1 MFGWVLR
8 FERRC
13 VNLADMYIRRTST
26 RSNATGESYFTYRL
40 VSSERLGGKVKQ
52 VTLLNLGRHFAVAPE
67 LWPAVCRRVSEL
79 MAGQASLL
87 DPALPKAAAREAE
100 HIAAQLLA
108 QRAVVV
114 PPAEASASTQPVA
127 SESTQGSTETASTDT
142 QSVLVDSLELVR
154 PRSIGVEHVGLWAML
169 QVGFHD
175 LLLDCGLSGPLRAAI
190 LGVIIG
196 RMAAPDS
203 EAATHRWLGQQS
215 GLGELL
221 EVDFERMPLMTLYRA
236 SDALMKHRERI
247 ERTLFDRAQALFGFE
262 LTVTLY
268 DLTNT
273 YFEGTAEA
281 NPKAQHG
288 RSKEKRSDCPLVT
301 LGLVLDGSGF
311 VRRSEVFEGNASEGK
326 TLERMLKDLGAPA
339 GALVVMDAG
348 IASEANLTWL
358 RDNGYR
364 YLVVSRE
371 RARQFEANTA
381 LPIETAAGHTV
392 HIQRVD
398 DQEQKEVRLYCHS
411 EQREQKEQAIN
422 QRFCDRFEAGL
433 QKIADGLSLP
443 RGEKRLAKLQERLGR
458 LKEKSHGVAQ
468 HYDIEL
474 IADPAAADKAIDIR
488 WSQQIKAGTRLSHPG
503 VYCLRS
509 NETHWDT
516 EQLWR
521 TYIMLTDLEA
531 VFRSLK
537 SELGLRPVYHHK
549 EDRVDGHLFITVLA
563 YQFVQIIRK
572 HLQAHG
578 IQGRWSTLRDILS
591 VQRRVTASFR
601 RADGRSLHV
610 RKATRPETELAEIYQ
625 ALNLNPLPGG
635 IQKTIV

>member
-1 MFGWVLR
+1 
-8 FERRC
+8 
-13 VNLADMYIRRTST
+13 MYIRCTST
-26 RSNATGESYFTYRL
+26 RSNATGEAYFTYRL
-40 VSSERLGGKVKQ
+40 VSSERVDGKVKQ
-52 VTLLNLGRHFAVAPE
+52 VTLLNLGRHFAVDAA
-67 LWPAVCRRVSEL
+67 LWPAVCQRVTEL
-79 MAGQASLL
+79 MAGQACLL

-100 HIAAQLLA
+100 RIAAQLLA
-108 QRAVVV
+108 QRAVVYPDAV
-114 PPAEASASTQPVA
+114 SVA
-127 SESTQGSTETASTDT
+127 SIATASTSAPPTAALADT
-142 QSVLVDSLELVR
+142 ETVLVDTLELVR
-154 PRSIGVEHVGLWAML
+154 PRSIGVEHVACWAMR

-175 LLLDCGLSGPLRAAI
+175 LLIECGLSGPLRAAI

-203 EAATHRWLGQQS
+203 EAATHRWLGQHS

-221 EVDFERMPLMTLYRA
+221 DVDFERLPAMTLYRA
-236 SDALMKHRERI
+236 SDALMKHRALI

-273 YFEGTAEA
+273 YFEGQAETH
-281 NPKAQHG
+281 PKAQHG

-311 VRRSEVFEGNASEGK
+311 VRRSEVFEGNAAEGK
-326 TLERMLKDLGAPA
+326 TLAQMLKDLEAPA

-358 RDNGYR
+358 REHGYC

-371 RARQFEANTA
+371 RARRFEAETA
-381 LPIETAAGHTV
+381 IPIETAAGHSV
-392 HIQRVD
+392 QIQRVD
-398 DQEQKEVRLYCHS
+398 DPEQQEVRLYCYS
-411 EQREQKEQAIN
+411 EPREHKEQAID
-422 QRFCDRFEAGL
+422 QRFCERFEAGL
-433 QKIADGLSLP
+433 QKIADGLVKP
-443 RGEKRLAKLQERLGR
+443 RGEKRLAKLHERIGR
-458 LKEKSHGVAQ
+458 LKEKSHGVSQ
-468 HYDIEL
+468 HYTIEL
-474 IADPAAADKAIDIR
+474 ITDPAGENAIELR
-488 WSQQIKAGTRLSHPG
+488 WNQQIKSGTRLSHPG

-509 NETHWDT
+509 NQTDWDS

-549 EDRVDGHLFITVLA
+549 EERVDGHLFITVLA

-572 HLQAHG
+572 HLHARG
-578 IQGRWSTLRDILS
+578 IQSRWSTLREILS

-601 RADGRSLHV
+601 RSDGRSLHV

-635 IQKTIV
+635 TQKTIV